1 MNSKWKENNSNNTI
15 CCNHTSS
22 CVQSSLKIALKVND
36 FVWLAPFS
44 TYMRKQRNLIYIA
57 LTFISMTVLY
67 HARFNILNGDGLLND
82 TKLTKQVLVSTISGG
97 VLRAS

>member
-1 MNSKWKENNSNNTI
+1 MNSKWKKTTATTTI
-15 CCNHTSS
+15 CYKHTSS

-36 FVWLAPFS
+36 FVWLVPFS

-57 LTFISMTVLY
+57 LTFISMTVL
-67 HARFNILNGDGLLND
+67 HQARFNILNGDGLLND